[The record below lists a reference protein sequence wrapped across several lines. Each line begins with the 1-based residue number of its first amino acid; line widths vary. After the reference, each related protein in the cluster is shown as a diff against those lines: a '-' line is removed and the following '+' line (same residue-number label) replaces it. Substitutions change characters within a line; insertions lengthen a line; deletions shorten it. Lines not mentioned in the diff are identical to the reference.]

1 MNWAVII
8 LVGIAVIILVAF
20 LITRNQKDEKR
31 FEKQLDS
38 DVHKKDPEQETDTDE
53 LMK

>member
-8 LVGIAVIILVAF
+8 LVGIAVIILIVF
-20 LITRNQKDEKR
+20 LVIRNQKDEKR